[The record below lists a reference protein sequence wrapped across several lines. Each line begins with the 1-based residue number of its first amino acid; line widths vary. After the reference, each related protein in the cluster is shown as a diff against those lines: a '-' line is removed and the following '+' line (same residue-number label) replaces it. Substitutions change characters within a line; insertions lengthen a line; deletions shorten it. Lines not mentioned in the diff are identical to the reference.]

1 MDSKRTTQQ
10 LKEALEY
17 SENVVSTMRESL
29 LVLDTNLRIIS
40 ANRSFYEMFFVTP
53 QETEGKLIYEVDKG
67 QWDIPKLRELLE
79 YLLPKNTSFDNYEV
93 DHEFTNLGRRIM
105 LLNAR
110 RIHDGGAKT
119 QKILLAI
126 EDITERK
133 QMDHNIISSELR
145 YRRLFETAQDG
156 ILILNAQSG
165 EITDANP
172 FLTNMLGYS
181 KQELLG
187 KTLWEIGF
195 FSDSAA
201 SHQAFQVLQDKGY
214 VRYEDLPLEN
224 KDGKPMEVEFV
235 SNVYAIDGEKVIQC
249 NIRDITERK
258 TVERKLE
265 KSRVRVVNIL
275 DSISDGF
282 FALDRNFT
290 VTYFNPAAEELLGRK
305 ANNVLGRHLFEAFPE
320 AKGSI
325 FEKNYARVMKEN
337 KPSFFETYFGIKPL
351 ENWYDVRAFPSEDGL
366 VVFFQVTT
374 ERKKAEQALQESEQR
389 FREMFESHQAIMLLI
404 ESESGR
410 IVDSNKAATEFY
422 GYTREVL
429 GKMNIADINQLPADE
444 VAKQREKALSKQ
456 TKQFIFPHRLA
467 NGEIRTVEVNSSP
480 IKINDQ
486 QILFSIIQDVTSR
499 EQSEKEIK
507 KLNESLNQQAS
518 ELKIINNELE
528 AFSYSVSHDLRAPLR
543 SMAGFSSAMIEDY
556 ADKLDD
562 QGKEYLKHIQD
573 SSELMARLIDD
584 LLKLSRVTRSDMNYE
599 KVNLTDIAQ
608 ESIVQLHEAEPQRK
622 VSFSVAPDI
631 IAFGDRNLLRIVLD
645 NLLGNAW
652 KFSSKITEPHIE
664 MGMLVRNGKQTYFI
678 RDNGVGFD
686 MTYADKLFKPFQRL
700 HIASDFAGTGIGLA
714 TVQRIIHR
722 HGGEVWAESKV
733 NEGATFYFTLS

>member
-1 MDSKRTTQQ
+1 
-10 LKEALEY
+10 
-17 SENVVSTMRESL
+17 
-29 LVLDTNLRIIS
+29 
-40 ANRSFYEMFFVTP
+40 
-53 QETEGKLIYEVDKG
+53 
-67 QWDIPKLRELLE
+67 
-79 YLLPKNTSFDNYEV
+79 
-93 DHEFTNLGRRIM
+93 
-105 LLNAR
+105 
-110 RIHDGGAKT
+110 
-119 QKILLAI
+119 
-126 EDITERK
+126 
-133 QMDHNIISSELR
+133 
-145 YRRLFETAQDG
+145 
-156 ILILNAQSG
+156 
-165 EITDANP
+165 
-172 FLTNMLGYS
+172 
-181 KQELLG
+181 
-187 KTLWEIGF
+187 
-195 FSDSAA
+195 
-201 SHQAFQVLQDKGY
+201 
-214 VRYEDLPLEN
+214 
-224 KDGKPMEVEFV
+224 
-235 SNVYAIDGEKVIQC
+235 
-249 NIRDITERK
+249 
-258 TVERKLE
+258 
-265 KSRVRVVNIL
+265 VVNIL

-305 ANNVLGRHLFEAFPE
+305 VNDVLGHHLFEAFPE

-325 FEKNYARVMKEN
+325 FEENYTRVMEDR
-337 KPSFFETYFGIKPL
+337 KPRFFESYFNIKPL
-351 ENWYDVRAFPSEDGL
+351 ENWYDVRAFPSEEGL

-404 ESESGR
+404 EPESGR
-410 IVDSNKAATEFY
+410 IVDSNKAAVEFY
-422 GYTREVL
+422 GYPREVL
-429 GKMNIADINQLPADE
+429 VKMNIADINQLPANE
-444 VAKQREKALSKQ
+444 VAKQRQKTLNKQ

-480 IKINDQ
+480 IKINNQ

-543 SMAGFSSAMIEDY
+543 SMAGFSNALIEDY

-599 KVNLTDIAQ
+599 KVNLTDMAQ
-608 ESIVQLHEAEPQRK
+608 ESIAQLQEAEPQRK
-622 VSFSVAPDI
+622 AAFSIAPDI

-652 KFSSKITEPHIE
+652 KFSSKVTEPRIE
-664 MGMLVRNGKQTYFI
+664 MGILTRNGKQTYFI

-700 HIASDFAGTGIGLA
+700 HLASDFAGTGIGLA

-733 NEGATFYFTLS
+733 GEGATFYFTLS